1 MIHIKSMKEIEAMKR
16 AGAITAKAH
25 KVARQ
30 LIRPGI
36 STSEL
41 DMAIQ
46 QAIVQEGAVPSFLDY
61 RGYPASSCISINDTV
76 IHGIPSKEEILKDGD
91 IVSIDIGVCYEGYH
105 GDAARTY
112 GVGTIDPQHQKLIDV
127 TRQSFF
133 EGLAYVQPGNRL
145 GDVSQAIQ
153 RYVEQNQMSVV
164 RMFTGH
170 GIGKELHEDPAVPNY
185 GPAGRGPKLEPNMV
199 LAIEPMVNL
208 GSHPVKVLG
217 DDWTVKTNDGSF
229 SAHYEHTVWITPD
242 GPVLLTAGDEDE

>member
-1 MIHIKSMKEIEAMKR
+1 MIHIKSMKEIEVMKK
-16 AGAITAKAH
+16 AGAITAYAH
-25 KVARQ
+25 KIARQ
-30 LIRPGI
+30 MIRPGI

-41 DMAIQ
+41 DLAIQ
-46 QAIVQEGAVPSFLDY
+46 QAIVQHGATPSFLDY
-61 RGYPASSCISINDTV
+61 RGYPASSCISLNDTI
-76 IHGIPSKEEILKDGD
+76 IHGIPSKNEILQEGD
-91 IVSIDIGVCYEGYH
+91 IVSIDIGACFDGYH

-112 GVGTIDPQHQKLIDV
+112 GVGQIDPQHQKLIDV

-133 EGLAYVQPGNRL
+133 EGLAHVREGHRL
-145 GDVSQAIQ
+145 GDVSQTIQ

-185 GPAGRGPKLEPNMV
+185 GTAGRGPKLEPNMV

-208 GSHPVKVLG
+208 GSHHVKVL
-217 DDWTVKTNDGSF
+217 DDEWTVKTTDGSL
-229 SAHYEHTVWITPD
+229 SAHYEHTVWISPD

>member
-1 MIHIKSMKEIEAMKR
+1 MIHIKSMKEIAAMKQ
-16 AGAITAKAH
+16 AGAITALAH

-36 STSEL
+36 STNEL

-46 QAIVQEGAVPSFLDY
+46 QAIVQQGAVPSFLDY
-61 RGYPASSCISINDTV
+61 RGYPASSCISLNDTV
-76 IHGIPSKEEILKDGD
+76 IHGIPSKSEILKEGD

-112 GVGTIDPQHQKLIDV
+112 GVGQIAPQHQTLIDV
-127 TRQSFF
+127 TRQSFYA
-133 EGLAYVQPGNRL
+133 GLALAQPGNRL

-153 RYVEQNQMSVV
+153 RFVEQNQMSVV

-170 GIGKELHEDPAVPNY
+170 GIGRELHEDPAVPNY
-185 GPAGRGPKLEPNMV
+185 GPAGRGPKLAPNMV

-208 GSHPVKVLG
+208 GTYHVKVL
-217 DDWTVKTNDGSF
+217 DDNWTVKTTDGAY
-229 SAHYEHTVWITPD
+229 SAHYEHTVWISED
-242 GPVLLTAGDEDE
+242 GPVLLTAGDEDD